1 MRRILK
7 RVCLKEWTKPQTRLL
22 QCVDHC
28 GEEDPFRG
36 DFIRQ
41 LQGHNLASLF
51 GPNNHINCQ
60 EVLSHFR
67 LCRHGLATSIG
78 SVRRTMLLIAT
89 RISHKETK
97 LDGLEVW
104 ATHQPVVKRQVFRCF
119 DRISFGLSIQISI
132 HFVKTPER

>member
-1 MRRILK
+1 
-7 RVCLKEWTKPQTRLL
+7 
-22 QCVDHC
+22 
-28 GEEDPFRG
+28 
-36 DFIRQ
+36 
-41 LQGHNLASLF
+41 
-51 GPNNHINCQ
+51 
-60 EVLSHFR
+60 
-67 LCRHGLATSIG
+67 
-78 SVRRTMLLIAT
+78 MLLIAT